1 VVLTA
6 EEARKKG
13 FRVNRRRKPNGI
25 GVPNRPKCI
34 WKVNRKNAL
43 QKTKEKLAARLGIK
57 KKKEERVAFEEDDDA
72 EFEEDD
78 DDDSDALDEEDDHP
92 NPFIL

>member
-1 VVLTA
+1 
-6 EEARKKG
+6 
-13 FRVNRRRKPNGI
+13 
-25 GVPNRPKCI
+25 VPNRPKCI

-57 KKKEERVAFEEDDDA
+57 KKKEEERVAFEEDDDA
-72 EFEEDD
+72 EFEDEDD
-78 DDDSDALDEEDDHP
+78 ESIALDEEGDHP